1 MTAKEYKGNIMMV
14 DDTPANLRL
23 LGELLIPLGYEV
35 RPFPVVTLCQ
45 YDVRMFSGAIVHGA
59 LKSHPDTLHCQMS
72 RFLKKHIN
80 VSDNFSRT
88 D

>member
-1 MTAKEYKGNIMMV
+1 MTDQKSNGNIMVV

-23 LGELLIPLGYEV
+23 VGELGYEV

-45 YDVRMFSGAIVHGA
+45 YDVGMFSGAIVHGA
-59 LKSHPDTLHCQMS
+59 LKSHQDTLHCQMS